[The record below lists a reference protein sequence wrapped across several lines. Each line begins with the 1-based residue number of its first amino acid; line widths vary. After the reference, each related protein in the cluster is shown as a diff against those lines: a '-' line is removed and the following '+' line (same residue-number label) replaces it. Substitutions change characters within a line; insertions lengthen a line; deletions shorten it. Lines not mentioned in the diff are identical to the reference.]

1 MGKKEAPRT
10 PEPMM
15 NPTEFDLLIQCFR
28 YSYYNIL
35 VFTYTMECMTGQ
47 KVTSM
52 GCIIGQKS
60 QMTIVQKPGLEV

>member
-1 MGKKEAPRT
+1 MEGKSKRIRMGGKEAPRT

-35 VFTYTMECMTGQ
+35 VFTYNMEYMTGK

-52 GCIIGQKS
+52 GCIIG
-60 QMTIVQKPGLEV
+60 

>member
-1 MGKKEAPRT
+1 MGGKEAPRT

-35 VFTYTMECMTGQ
+35 VFTYNMEYMTGK

-52 GCIIGQKS
+52 GCIIG
-60 QMTIVQKPGLEV
+60 

>member
-28 YSYYNIL
+28 YSYYNSL
-35 VFTYTMECMTGQ
+35 VFTYTMECMTG
-47 KVTSM
+47 
-52 GCIIGQKS
+52 
-60 QMTIVQKPGLEV
+60 